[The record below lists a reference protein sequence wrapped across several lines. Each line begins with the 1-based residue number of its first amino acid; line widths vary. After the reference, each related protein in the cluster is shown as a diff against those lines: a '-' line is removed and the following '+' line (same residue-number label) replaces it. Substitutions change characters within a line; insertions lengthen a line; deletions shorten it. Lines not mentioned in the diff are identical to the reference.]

1 MAKRS
6 VVGPKGQI
14 TLPKDLR
21 EQYHLLE
28 GEEVVLVEEREG
40 ILVRHPQG
48 SLRGRFRGKLDLEG
62 VEEDLRGIR
71 AEWTLAARA

>member
-40 ILVRHPQG
+40 ILVKHPQA
-48 SLRGRFRGKLDLEG
+48 SLRGRFRGRFDLEG
-62 VEEDLRGIR
+62 LEEDLRETR
-71 AEWTLAARA
+71 SEWKL

>member
-40 ILVRHPQG
+40 ILVKHPQT
-48 SLRGRFRGKLDLEG
+48 SLRGRFRGKFDLVGLEK
-62 VEEDLRGIR
+62 DLREIR
-71 AEWTLAARA
+71 SERKV